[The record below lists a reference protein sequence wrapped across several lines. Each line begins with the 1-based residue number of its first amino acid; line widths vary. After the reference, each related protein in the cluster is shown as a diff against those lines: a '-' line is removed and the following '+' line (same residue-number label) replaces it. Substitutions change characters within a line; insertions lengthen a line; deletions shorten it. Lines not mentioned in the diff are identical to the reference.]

1 MDNQQRSTLTYSV
14 DHTVLESRVNAQRSF
29 PCRDL
34 EISYI
39 YYDYKIK
46 VEILNIQIIRSR
58 AQIANG
64 VGEIPSNRKG
74 HSQHIMVEMKKW
86 SNHLSRDRDVVDKNI
101 GLIIRKIKVRNKRKW
116 IININV
122 NLYVCVDFYC
132 KHVKNTSDFSH
143 GMNWH
148 TYVK

>member
-1 MDNQQRSTLTYSV
+1 MQRSTLTYSV

-29 PCRDL
+29 PCWDL

-64 VGEIPSNRKG
+64 VGA
-74 HSQHIMVEMKKW
+74 
-86 SNHLSRDRDVVDKNI
+86 
-101 GLIIRKIKVRNKRKW
+101 GLA
-116 IININV
+116 
-122 NLYVCVDFYC
+122 
-132 KHVKNTSDFSH
+132 VKNVGINTLVA
-143 GMNWH
+143 
-148 TYVK
+148 Y